1 MSQGWIDDLRA
12 IVGEGSLLLEPSDL
26 EPYSRDETASGV
38 VARLPAAVAKP
49 ASEAQ
54 VAEVVRFCADRGI
67 PVTARGGGTGLAGAC
82 VPSPGGIV
90 LSLERLDRILWI
102 DVHNHTITVQAGVPM
117 GALFAE
123 AKKAGLFFPPHPGD
137 EGAFA
142 GGVVATN
149 AGGARAVKYGTVK
162 RFLTGMRVVLA
173 DGTALDLGG
182 RLLKSSTGYHLM
194 DLMIGS
200 EGTLGII
207 TQVTFSLLANPACLR
222 TLVVPFETI
231 DQATAAVEQLL
242 NRGITP
248 CAVEFVEHAAI
259 RCSERLLAKTW
270 PARGGNASLMFI
282 LDGSDEEEV
291 MGAAASVA
299 SVMEANGAL
308 DVLVAEGEA
317 KQAEILEIRSMIYE
331 ALRPGAV
338 ELFDVSLPRS
348 EIPDH
353 VRRVHELERE
363 HGIPLPTYGHAAD
376 GNVHTQSM
384 RVSIDD
390 GVLGGEIKGWEEKH
404 ERVRAGIYADA
415 IARGGVISGEHGIGL
430 VKKDFLAMNVGERAV
445 RVMKAIKR
453 ALDPKGILNPGKIF
467 DLDGPVT
474 PPRA

>member
-1 MSQGWIDDLRA
+1 MSQGWIDELRA
-12 IVGEGSLLLEPSDL
+12 ISGEGSLLVEPSDL
-26 EPYSRDETASGV
+26 EPYSHDETASGV
-38 VARLPAAVAKP
+38 VARLPEAVVRP
-49 ASEAQ
+49 ASEAE
-54 VAEVVRFCADRGI
+54 VAEVVRFCAKRGI

-90 LSLERLDRILWI
+90 LSLERLDRILGI

-117 GALFAE
+117 GAVFAE
-123 AKKAGLFFPPHPGD
+123 ARKAGLFFPPHPGD
-137 EGAFA
+137 EGALA

-149 AGGARAVKYGTVK
+149 AGGARAVKYGTVR
-162 RFLTGMRVVLA
+162 RFLTGLQVVLA

-182 RLLKSSTGYHLM
+182 RLLKSSTGYNLM
-194 DLMIGS
+194 GLMIGS

-207 TQVTFSLLANPACLR
+207 TRVTFSLLANPACLR

-259 RCSERLLAKTW
+259 RCSERLLSKTW

-282 LDGSDEEEV
+282 LDGSGEEEV
-291 MGAAASVA
+291 MGAAESVA

-308 DVLVAEGEA
+308 DVLVAEHEA

-331 ALRPGAV
+331 ALRPGAI

-348 EIPDH
+348 EIPGH
-353 VRRVHELERE
+353 VRRVHELERV

-390 GVLGGEIKGWEEKH
+390 GVLGGEIEGWEEKH

-430 VKKDFLAMNVGERAV
+430 VKKDFLAMNVGEGAV